1 MHFGDGREDSK
12 TREAAW
18 LNIFAS
24 VCMESDHFIRTMN
37 WWVDHITDAGVP
49 WLLGIL
55 STS

>member
-1 MHFGDGREDSK
+1 MHFGDGREDNK